1 MSSFSSRD
9 GFYGRLHQAWRQINE
24 THSLQ
29 DIAHLALQF
38 AVGELGFDRAVLF
51 IHDDETGLFKARFH
65 QGYTEPGDA
74 QKLKIIQLLLSGEIV
89 QTLRESH
96 EPIIHTAHASME
108 MVSPLMQ
115 ALGLGEAVLALFAGD
130 VEVPHGIIVVGNALM
145 DPHKDL
151 HSTVSVS
158 DARVLVALENLIVH
172 LSNAVNTSMF
182 YRAWGQEKQ
191 FLKENIALRTQEIL
205 DQKQQFEAIYQS
217 SKDGIAV
224 LDVHTSAF
232 LDANPAYLEMTGLTR
247 TELLRT
253 SCLALTVPEDVPA
266 NRAAVEEV
274 CRKGFVRDFVK
285 SCTVKN
291 GRRITV
297 NMSMALMHGGQQILV
312 TTKDMTQRYALE
324 QDLLEAKNRAVAVQ
338 NQLVEK
344 NRALEDLAANLETMV
359 AARTEELARALLL
372 AQEAAR
378 AKSEFLATMSHE
390 IRTPMNGVLGMT
402 ELLGSTE
409 LSEDQRQLLRML
421 QSSGQSLMTIINDI
435 LDFSKIE
442 AGKLDLE
449 HVPFNLPELFLELKE
464 VFSVQ
469 ASSRDLAL
477 SWDWPAHLPMVV
489 QGDTTRLKQVFSNL
503 IANAIKF
510 THQGEVSISVVPTE
524 VPDVYQA
531 SIRDTGIGMS
541 PQVQAK
547 LFNAFTQANASTTRQ
562 YGGSGLGLVIS
573 ATLVQLMRGR
583 IWVDS
588 AVDQGSTFHFTF
600 WAPQIKQAPVVEPV
614 KPVLSQDMSYLR
626 VLVVEDHHVN
636 RLLVVKFLQN
646 LGIQADVA
654 HDGLQALQCLASA
667 VYDVVLMDIQ
677 MPNMDGLTAAQHI
690 RANDHWHQPCII
702 ALTANAFAE
711 DRAVC
716 QAAGM
721 DQFLSKPVSMSRL
734 IEALNQV
741 PIVHAM
747 VRPVPAVLPAPLA
760 VAVVPALHVQV

>member
-1 MSSFSSRD
+1 MMRDFSSQD

-29 DIAHLALQF
+29 DIAQLALQF

-51 IHDDETGLFKARFH
+51 IHDDETGLFKACFH
-65 QGYTEPGDA
+65 QGYTATSDV

-89 QTLRESH
+89 QTLRQTH
-96 EPIIHTAHASME
+96 APIIHTHQTPHAL
-108 MVSPLMQ
+108 VSPLLQ
-115 ALGLGEAVLALFAGD
+115 ALCLDEAVLALFAGD
-130 VEVPHGIIVVGNALM
+130 VEVPHGIIVVGNTPVDACSRPALAA
-145 DPHKDL
+145 
-151 HSTVSVS
+151 VS
-158 DARVLVALENLIVH
+158 DPRVQVALQNLIVH

-182 YRAWGQEKQ
+182 YRAWGEEKQ
-191 FLKENIALRTQEIL
+191 FLQKNIELRTQEIRA
-205 DQKQQFEAIYQS
+205 QKQQFEAIYQS

-224 LDVHTSAF
+224 LDVYTSAF
-232 LDANPAYLEMTGLTR
+232 LDANPAYLEMTGLS
-247 TELLRT
+247 LAQLQRT
-253 SCLALTVPEDVPA
+253 SCMALTVPEDVPA
-266 NRAAVEEV
+266 NREAVAEV

-285 SCTVKN
+285 NCMLKD

-324 QDLLEAKNRAVAVQ
+324 QDVLEAKNKAVAAQ
-338 NQLVEK
+338 NELVEK
-344 NRALEDLAANLETMV
+344 NRALEDLAANLETKV
-359 AARTEELARALLL
+359 AARTEELARALVL

-402 ELLGSTE
+402 ELLCSTE
-409 LSEDQRQLLRML
+409 LSDDQSQLLRML

-449 HVPFNLPELFLELKE
+449 HVPLNLPQLFHELKE

-469 ASSRDLAL
+469 ALSRDLSL
-477 SWDWPAHLPMVV
+477 SWHWPANLPTMV

-510 THQGEVSISVVPTE
+510 THQGEVSICVFPTE

-531 SIRDTGIGMS
+531 SIRDTGIGRS

-600 WAPQIKQAPVVEPV
+600 WAPQVQQAPVAELVQ
-614 KPVLSQDMSYLR
+614 PVLTQNMDHLR

-636 RLLVVKFLQN
+636 RLLAVKFLQN
-646 LGIQADVA
+646 LGIQPDVA
-654 HDGLQALQCLASA
+654 HDGLQALKCLETAT
-667 VYDVVLMDIQ
+667 YDVVLMDIQ
-677 MPNMDGLTAAQHI
+677 MPNMDGLTATRHI
-690 RANDHWHQPCII
+690 RAHGQWVQPYII

-716 QAAGM
+716 EAAGM
-721 DQFLSKPVSMSRL
+721 DNFLSKPVNLSRL
-734 IEALNQV
+734 LEALTQ
-741 PIVHAM
+741 A
-747 VRPVPAVLPAPLA
+747 PVLQAKDNTQPLPARAQARDLA
-760 VAVVPALHVQV
+760 HRMPAQV

>member
-1 MSSFSSRD
+1 MSSFSSRN

-24 THSLQ
+24 THNLP
-29 DIAHLALQF
+29 DIAQLALQF
-38 AVGELGFDRAVLF
+38 AVGELGFERAVLF

-65 QGYTEPGDA
+65 RGYTEPGDA
-74 QKLKIIQLLLSGEIV
+74 QKLKIIQLLLSGEII
-89 QTLRESH
+89 QSLRQSH
-96 EPIIHTAHASME
+96 EPIIHTAQSPVAL
-108 MVSPLMQ
+108 VSPLLQ

-130 VEVPHGIIVVGNALM
+130 VDVPHGIIVVGNAEVRGVQA
-145 DPHKDL
+145 
-151 HSTVSVS
+151 SVAVS
-158 DARVLVALENLIVH
+158 DSRVQVALQNLIVH
-172 LSNAVNTSMF
+172 LSNAVNTAMF

-191 FLKENIALRTQEIL
+191 FLKENIDLRTQEIRA
-205 DQKQQFEAIYQS
+205 QKQQFEAIYQS

-247 TELLRT
+247 AELLRT
-253 SCLALTVPEDVPA
+253 SCFALTVPEDVPA
-266 NRAAVEEV
+266 NRAAVAEV
-274 CRKGFVRDFVK
+274 CRVGFVRDFVK

-324 QDLLEAKNRAVAVQ
+324 RDLLEAKNKAVGAQ
-338 NQLVEK
+338 NELVEK
-344 NRALEDLAANLETMV
+344 NRALEDLAANLENMV

-372 AQEAAR
+372 AQDAAR

-469 ASSRDLAL
+469 AATRDLSL
-477 SWDWPAHLPMVV
+477 SWHWPAHLPTVV

-541 PQVQAK
+541 PEVQAK

-588 AVDQGSTFHFTF
+588 VVDQGSTFHFTF
-600 WAPQIKQAPVVEPV
+600 WAPQIKQAPVAVPAQ
-614 KPVLSQDMSYLR
+614 PVLTQDMGYLR

-654 HDGLQALQCLASA
+654 HDGLQALQSLATT
-667 VYDVVLMDIQ
+667 VYDLVLMDIQ
-677 MPNMDGLTAAQHI
+677 MPNMDGLEATRHI
-690 RANDHWHQPCII
+690 RAHRDWHQPCII

-711 DRAVC
+711 DRVVC
-716 QAAGM
+716 QEAGM
-721 DQFLSKPVSMSRL
+721 DHFLSKPVSMNRL

-741 PIVHAM
+741 PVVQ
-747 VRPVPAVLPAPLA
+747 VRANPRPSSLASSLASDAVL
-760 VAVVPALHVQV
+760 ALHAQV